1 MILVKRPFIVP
12 RDPGPESGL
21 DKEGVSGCC
30 FRFRGRSTARQLKHK
45 QKQKHKAA
53 RSLSTVTGGNSVGA
67 VAIVQAGKQWP
78 FVLSVTRWRTLA
90 VVVDTCPRHKG
101 WRGHRWAL
109 EGKHSDHTIVQGT
122 AGTRGSSPRLK
133 RR

>member
-1 MILVKRPFIVP
+1 MLLPFE
-12 RDPGPESGL
+12 R
-21 DKEGVSGCC
+21 KEH
-30 FRFRGRSTARQLKHK
+30 KH
-45 QKQKHKAA
+45 KQKHKAA

-67 VAIVQAGKQWP
+67 LAIVQAGKQWP

-101 WRGHRWAL
+101 WRGHRWGL
-109 EGKHSDHTIVQGT
+109 EGKHGDHTIVQGT